1 MDVGMMMVFAS
12 YGWDDCSDAR
22 VWDEE
27 IRLARL
33 AADLGFD
40 CLWSAEHHFN
50 DYSFVPDNLQLMT
63 YMTALC
69 PGVDLGTDADIVPWH
84 DPRCVAE
91 RAAGRDS
98 LIKGLLR
105 LGLGCGLA
113 RREFSAFLL
122 SMDES

>member
-22 VWDEE
+22 VWEEE

-50 DYSFVPDNLQLMT
+50 DYSFVPDNIQLMT
-63 YMTALC
+63 YLTALC
-69 PGVDLGTDADIVPWH
+69 SAKAGFASASG
-84 DPRCVAE
+84 
-91 RAAGRDS
+91 AAWRGGS
-98 LIKGLLR
+98 SPP
-105 LGLGCGLA
+105 
-113 RREFSAFLL
+113 SA
-122 SMDES
+122 